1 MEKKYQI
8 YLASFLMYVI
18 AGFAG
23 YVYQASSYWIVA
35 LLTILATLFM
45 VSCFLGLDQETKQNT
60 KIQWISAFAF
70 AGVELGLTVCV
81 ELVKLPFTS
90 VFKYVNYA
98 IQILGFLFVIYLVA
112 YIVISYTHINEKI
125 IERIKNKKTVKTEVL
140 ESEQSD
146 VAVQVEETIKEETP
160 VNEEENPMEDVEVVG
175 ETKDEEPEV
184 LGIEFK
190 EEDEIETPYMEE
202 EF

>member
-23 YVYQASSYWIVA
+23 YVYQASSYWIVG
-35 LLTILATLFM
+35 LITILASLFM
-45 VSCFLGLDQETKQNT
+45 VASLLGLDEETKNNT
-60 KIQWISAFAF
+60 KVQWISAFAF
-70 AGVELGLTVCV
+70 AGAELGLTVCV
-81 ELVKLPFTS
+81 ELIKLSFTG
-90 VFKYVNYA
+90 VFKYINYGF
-98 IQILGFLFVIYLVA
+98 QILGFLFIIYLVG
-112 YIVISYTHINEKI
+112 YIVITYTKINETVVSK
-125 IERIKNKKTVKTEVL
+125 IKNRKAVKTEVL
-140 ESEQSD
+140 EKQESE
-146 VAVQVEETIKEETP
+146 VAEKVEEVIKEETP
-160 VNEEENPMEDVEVVG
+160 VNQELAAEDVEIVG
-175 ETKDEEPEV
+175 QNQESETEV